1 MTFGIGIRVCD
12 PRCFMDVS
20 FGVEKKIG
28 GRGGGRKK
36 VTIKESI
43 KESFLETF

>member
-1 MTFGIGIRVCD
+1 VTFEVDIGVCFSVVF
-12 PRCFMDVS
+12 PIFFLGVI
-20 FGVEKKIG
+20 FGG
-28 GRGGGRKK
+28 GAWGRKK